1 MAPEATKSTIGRTRW
16 DGRLMAVRAA
26 FRTLDLVAPGLAA
39 RWATRLWCTPAPPGG
54 RRRPDP
60 PAPPG
65 ERFLTSLATSPEW
78 ASRPVWR
85 PGGGRQL
92 AVPVAGRWRRGRLRV
107 GGSRGG
113 ERVAPG
119 GMVVAEVWGT
129 GPTTTYLL
137 HGWGGRRGQLAALV
151 EPLVAAGQRVVAV
164 DAPGHGESGPGRL
177 GGRRTT
183 LVEFAEALA
192 AVVAVTG
199 PAHAVVAHSAG
210 ANAAVLAVRDGLAV
224 DRLVF
229 VAPMA
234 DPLPYIGW
242 FAQVTGVG
250 RRTRPRFLR
259 RVEQVAGRAF
269 AEFDQPARVA
279 EAGDRRWPALLVLHD
294 RADREI
300 RHRDGQRLAGGWPG
314 ARLVST
320 EGLGH
325 RRLLAAPEVI
335 DATVAFVTAEPP
347 APAPAAVRAQSG
359 AAVSV
364 TAAAAGSSRRS

>member
-1 MAPEATKSTIGRTRW
+1 MASTIGRTHR
-16 DGRLMAVRAA
+16 GAAAVRAA
-26 FRTLDLVAPGLAA
+26 FRTLDVMAPGLAA
-39 RWATRLWCTPAPPGG
+39 RWATRLWCTPTPPGG

-65 ERFLTSLATSPEW
+65 ERFLTSLATAPEW

-85 PGGGRQL
+85 PRGGRQL
-92 AVPVAGRWRRGRLRV
+92 AVPVAGRWRRAGLP
-107 GGSRGG
+107 GRGG

-129 GPTTTYLL
+129 GPATTYLL

-229 VAPMA
+229 IAPMA

-242 FAQVTGVG
+242 FAQLIGAG
-250 RRTRPRFLR
+250 RRTLPRFLR
-259 RVEQVAGRAF
+259 RAEQLAGRAL

-300 RHRDGQRLAGGWPG
+300 RHQDGQRLAGSWPG

-335 DATVAFVTAEPP
+335 DATVAFVTAG
-347 APAPAAVRAQSG
+347 PAAAAG
-359 AAVSV
+359 TAVSA
-364 TAAAAGSSRRS
+364 TAAAAGSNRRS